1 MNNSLWRKWRFQV
14 DYLMQIMK
22 KQILVTSLYEYG
34 CFACC

>member
-1 MNNSLWRKWRFQV
+1 MNNSPWRKWRFQV

-22 KQILVTSLYEYG
+22 KQILVTGLYERG